1 MRWSNWGRLVVRCAA
16 RAGLTRINGQPGLTG
31 RSGRTK
37 SATVAGI
44 TGIAVVVAV
53 AGCVGAGPATDDVL
67 VLTGRVIDG
76 TGAAPVED
84 GVVVVEGDRIR
95 CAGSRRT
102 CRPPR
107 GAQVIDAGEG
117 TILPGLIDLH
127 THARPHYRWMFLAA
141 GVTTVRDL
149 NNGFAVLDE
158 LGRDGPDRVRFVWSG
173 PLVDGP
179 KSVIKA
185 MGGEI
190 FEVTTPEAA
199 RAAIDTLAARGA
211 GVVKLY
217 EQIPPAA
224 FRAAAERA
232 AELGLPVAA
241 DLGTQ
246 LTRGLKG
253 SEVDALEAL
262 EAGVTSIEHLSGF
275 ALAYQR
281 LGGDPASDPLDPVL
295 IDSLA
300 RAVVRHDVAVVPTLI
315 VDAGFAAES
324 LDFAADIPL
333 ADRLPDGM
341 AEWWTGMHASL
352 SPTAR
357 ATAAADL
364 RLSVALL
371 RRIHELGGRIGAGSD
386 TPAGP
391 FDIPGGGLHHEL
403 RLLVELAG
411 LSPLEAIRAAT
422 GEAARIL
429 GSDELGV
436 LAAGKVADLVVVDG
450 NPAEDIGAT
459 RELRWVIKSG
469 RLFAPEELPGGEP
482 VAN

>member
-1 MRWSNWGRLVVRCAA
+1 L
-16 RAGLTRINGQPGLTG
+16 AGLVGW
-31 RSGRTK
+31 
-37 SATVAGI
+37 AG
-44 TGIAVVVAV
+44 
-53 AGCVGAGPATDDVL
+53 GADNQGVL
-67 VLTGRVIDG
+67 VLRGRIIDG
-76 TGAAPVED
+76 TGAVPIED
-84 GVVVVEGDRIR
+84 GVVVVEGERIR

-141 GVTTVRDL
+141 GVTTARDL
-149 NNGFAVLDE
+149 NNNFDVLNE
-158 LGRDGPDRVRFVWSG
+158 LGHDGPDRVRFVWSG

-179 KSVIKA
+179 KSVFKA
-185 MGGEI
+185 TGGEI
-190 FEVTTPEAA
+190 MVAATPEAA
-199 RAAIDTLAARGA
+199 RAAIDTLAARGV

-232 AELGLPVAA
+232 AELGLPAAA
-241 DLGTQ
+241 DLGVQ
-246 LTRGLKG
+246 LTRGLQG
-253 SEVDALEAL
+253 AEVDALDAL

-275 ALAYQR
+275 ALAYRR
-281 LGGDPASDPLDPVL
+281 LGGDPAREPLDPVL

-300 RAVVRHDVAVVPTLI
+300 RAVVRHDAAVVPTLI
-315 VDAGFAAES
+315 VYTGFAADS
-324 LDFAADIPL
+324 LDFAREIPL
-333 ADRLPDGM
+333 ADRLPEGM
-341 AEWWTGMHASL
+341 AEWWTGMHGSFNPAE
-352 SPTAR
+352 R

-429 GSDELGV
+429 GRPELGV
-436 LAAGKVADLVVVDG
+436 LAAGKVADLVVVEG
-450 NPAEDIGAT
+450 NPAEEIGAT
-459 RELRWVIKSG
+459 REIRWVMKGG
-469 RLFAPEELPGGEP
+469 RLFAPGELPGGEP
-482 VAN
+482 VVEPSAEPGAEPVAE

>member
-1 MRWSNWGRLVVRCAA
+1 MLGGVVNRSGSGRMSDSLKPIIKAEVTMRWSVWGAVILVLAVLAGLAGCAA
-16 RAGLTRINGQPGLTG
+16 
-31 RSGRTK
+31 
-37 SATVAGI
+37 
-44 TGIAVVVAV
+44 
-53 AGCVGAGPATDDVL
+53 AGPDTEGVL
-67 VLTGRVIDG
+67 VLRGRVIDG
-76 TGAAPVED
+76 TGATPIED
-84 GVVVVEGDRIR
+84 GIVVIEGERIR
-95 CAGSRRT
+95 CAGSRST

-107 GAQVIDAGEG
+107 GAQVIDAGKG

-141 GVTTVRDL
+141 GVTTARDL
-149 NNGFAVLDE
+149 NNDFAVLDE

-179 KSVIKA
+179 KSVLKA

-190 FEVTTPEAA
+190 MEAATPEAA
-199 RAAIDTLAARGA
+199 RAAIDTLAARGV

-224 FRAAAERA
+224 FRAAVARA
-232 AELGLPVAA
+232 AELGLPAAA
-241 DLGTQ
+241 DLGIQ
-246 LTRGLKG
+246 FTRGLRG
-253 SEVDALEAL
+253 AEVDALEAL

-275 ALAYQR
+275 ALAYRR
-281 LGGDPASDPLDPVL
+281 LGGDPAREPLDPVL

-300 RAVVRHDVAVVPTLI
+300 RAVVRHDAAVVPTLI
-315 VDAGFAAES
+315 VYAGFAAES
-324 LDFAADIPL
+324 LDFAEEVPL
-333 ADRLPDGM
+333 ADRLPEGM
-341 AEWWTGMHASL
+341 AEWWTGMHGSL
-352 SPTAR
+352 SPAAR
-357 ATAAADL
+357 ETAAADL

-411 LSPLEAIRAAT
+411 LSPLEALHAAT

-429 GSDELGV
+429 GHPELGV
-436 LAAGKVADLVVVDG
+436 LAAGKVADLVIVEG
-450 NPAEDIGAT
+450 NPAQEIRAT
-459 RELRWVIKSG
+459 RNLRWVMKAG
-469 RLFAPEELPGGEP
+469 QVFTPEELLAKGITADME
-482 VAN
+482 